1 MLGDLVQIDLFGHES
16 SRGKAFTIMRAC
28 EGQIALKS
36 LPCNRPAVE
45 STLASYSNKL
55 TRQLM
60 SLSMLQR
67 IASGDS
73 AAVRD
78 CMQEY
83 GPLVWSIARRLSRT
97 PSDAEDATQEI
108 FLDIWRS
115 AGRFDASQG
124 SDKVFIAMIARRRL
138 IDRLRKTSAEPPM
151 DPVEALETVA
161 WADPGTATE
170 TSIEAEHA
178 ARALAELRPEQR
190 QVLELGLLHGLSQSE
205 IATRL
210 EMPLGTVKSF
220 MRRGLIKVR
229 ELMNID
235 AEGVSASI

>member
-1 MLGDLVQIDLFGHES
+1 VIYHYPKPD
-16 SRGKAFTIMRAC
+16 SRQRAKIVRPS
-28 EGQIALKS
+28 IAT
-36 LPCNRPAVE
+36 AVE
-45 STLASYSNKL
+45 STLVFRSNKL
-55 TRQLM
+55 SRQLM
-60 SLSMLQR
+60 SPSMLQR

-97 PSDAEDATQEI
+97 PADAEDATQEI

-115 AGRFDASQG
+115 AARFDASQG

-151 DPVEALETVA
+151 DPVEALDAVA
-161 WADPGTATE
+161 WADPGTASE

-210 EMPLGTVKSF
+210 SMPLGTVKSF